1 MSPRHIPVSP
11 VVQDIS
17 LTPRLSHRCPASS
30 LTLGTCLPGQY
41 TLQYLVTNSVGQTTS
56 SFLLVLVEVY
66 ASVGFSYTFRPANR

>member
-1 MSPRHIPVSP
+1 M
-11 VVQDIS
+11 
-17 LTPRLSHRCPASS
+17 
-30 LTLGTCLPGQY
+30 PGQY